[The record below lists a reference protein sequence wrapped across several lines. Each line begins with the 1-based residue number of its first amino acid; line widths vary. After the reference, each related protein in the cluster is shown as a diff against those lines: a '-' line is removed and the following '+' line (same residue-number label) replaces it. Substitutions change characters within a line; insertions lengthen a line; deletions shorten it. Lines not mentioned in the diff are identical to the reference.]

1 LINPLTVVRRDRGR
15 HVTGLAWVVY
25 RRVKGSASVG
35 PMMVVVTLE
44 LGKDSAQVLLTADQQ
59 MIEALSA

>member
-1 LINPLTVVRRDRGR
+1 
-15 HVTGLAWVVY
+15 VY